1 MLRQAECLPQ
11 VNCVNRRQSK
21 GKNETINEG
30 RIDSFSWQS
39 SAAAAI
45 ISAGKDIFTRTVKK
59 KKNLISQSSSLF
71 FFRLSLK
78 MMFKIIRKEHRKQVR
93 KSRMDEGKSLS
104 ASAAASKRRVR
115 QPPIHIQVDLRP
127 PKLKL
132 VYFTISLICRRFFR
146 LFDFKRFFPAR
157 ILHIAKSEA
166 RNLSFISG
174 ECMRWSAK

>member
-45 ISAGKDIFTRTVKK
+45 ISAGKDFFYTNSEEE

-93 KSRMDEGKSLS
+93 KSRMDEGKKFIRLCS
-104 ASAAASKRRVR
+104 SK
-115 QPPIHIQVDLRP
+115 
-127 PKLKL
+127 
-132 VYFTISLICRRFFR
+132 
-146 LFDFKRFFPAR
+146 
-157 ILHIAKSEA
+157 
-166 RNLSFISG
+166 
-174 ECMRWSAK
+174 